1 MKRGTKVK
9 IKGLVKAAVHNGKI
23 GIVTKEQ
30 ASSASGEQ
38 ERRVGVKL
46 MDGGKVIA
54 VKIENLEPITTTT
67 TTATIVPEKNNNT
80 NNSSSTMPA
89 IPGMPKERTLKRDN
103 ALLREF
109 DGNPDPNVLILYY
122 HFGDR
127 EFDCFNGKEY
137 NTQMLRYYDKQISVK
152 LIVPRK
158 IGNNEY
164 FLIGLQH
171 SQHDK
176 NTLCEVA
183 FNCGRSFTGICKLYK
198 MNCFAQNKIFSF
210 YHETNIQFLFF

>member
-1 MKRGTKVK
+1 M
-9 IKGLVKAAVHNGKI
+9 KAAVHNGKI

-46 MDGGKVIA
+46 MDSGKVIA
-54 VKIENLEPITTTT
+54 VKIENLELITTTAK
-67 TTATIVPEKNNNT
+67 TTAVVAKKTNNT
-80 NNSSSTMPA
+80 NNNSTTTMPA

-127 EFDCFNGKEY
+127 EFDCFNGNEY

-183 FNCGRSFTGICKLYK
+183 FNCGRSFTGICKL
-198 MNCFAQNKIFSF
+198 
-210 YHETNIQFLFF
+210 

>member
-30 ASSASGEQ
+30 APSASGEQ

-46 MDGGKVIA
+46 MDSGKVIA
-54 VKIENLEPITTTT
+54 VKIENLELITTTAK
-67 TTATIVPEKNNNT
+67 TTAVVAKKTNNT
-80 NNSSSTMPA
+80 NNNSTTTMPA

-127 EFDCFNGKEY
+127 EFDCFNGNEY

-183 FNCGRSFTGICKLYK
+183 FNCGRSFTGICKL
-198 MNCFAQNKIFSF
+198 
-210 YHETNIQFLFF
+210 

>member
-46 MDGGKVIA
+46 MDSGKVIA
-54 VKIENLEPITTTT
+54 VKIENLELITTTAK
-67 TTATIVPEKNNNT
+67 TTAVVAKKTNNT
-80 NNSSSTMPA
+80 NNNSTTTMPA

-127 EFDCFNGKEY
+127 EFDCFNGNEY

-183 FNCGRSFTGICKLYK
+183 FNCGRSFTGICKL
-198 MNCFAQNKIFSF
+198 
-210 YHETNIQFLFF
+210 

>member
-46 MDGGKVIA
+46 MDSGKVIA
-54 VKIENLEPITTTT
+54 VKIENLELITTTAK
-67 TTATIVPEKNNNT
+67 TTAVVAKKTNNT
-80 NNSSSTMPA
+80 NKNSTTTMPA

-127 EFDCFNGKEY
+127 EFDCFNGNEY

-183 FNCGRSFTGICKLYK
+183 FNCGRSFTGICKL
-198 MNCFAQNKIFSF
+198 
-210 YHETNIQFLFF
+210 